1 VFSGMSM
8 AISKVRSEVRRAATV
23 LLGLV
28 LVMLSGPYVSYAR
41 TWHISPDG
49 SGDAPTIKAGID
61 SAAAG
66 DTVLVACGTYYER
79 GILMKSG
86 VVLCSETGQADC
98 ATIDAEGISLVID
111 CINCLEPTEIVGF
124 TIKNGWMPLWEYGGG
139 MFCTNCPDLTV
150 SHCTF
155 LNNHADIGGG
165 LSCEGTTLEIVD
177 CVFRNNSA
185 VSYGGGLFC
194 MNHASV
200 HLNRCVFDSNSTG
213 WGGGIACVTATLWV
227 KSCTFFGNEA
237 SVSEEYGEPGG
248 GGVYIF
254 GESETVVENTI
265 IASSTSG
272 EGIWC
277 EDENVPEVWCC
288 DIWGNTHGDWV
299 GCVAD
304 RSGANGNFS
313 EDPKFCD
320 TQTGNFEVETCSPC
334 LPGNHPDGYDCGVQV
349 GAFLSGCECGAAT
362 EPTTWSSIKAMY
374 R

>member
-1 VFSGMSM
+1 MVAARLFLPLLL
-8 AISKVRSEVRRAATV
+8 ISLLLQSTV
-23 LLGLV
+23 V
-28 LVMLSGPYVSYAR
+28 PAR

-49 SGDAPTIKAGID
+49 SGDASAIQAGLD
-61 SAAAG
+61 SSTVG
-66 DTVLVACGTYYER
+66 DTVLVACGTYYES
-79 GILMKSG
+79 GIPMKSG

-98 ATIDAEGISLVID
+98 ATIDAQRTSLVII
-111 CINCLEPTEIVGF
+111 CVNFHEPTEIVGF
-124 TIKNGWMPLWEYGGG
+124 TLTNGWMPLWEYGGG
-139 MFCTNCPDLTV
+139 MFCTGCTDLTV

-165 LSCEGTTLEIVD
+165 LSCEGTTLEMVD

-185 VSYGGGLFC
+185 VSYGGGLFS
-194 MNHASV
+194 MNNAWV
-200 HLNRCVFDSNSTG
+200 NLNRCVFDSNSTG
-213 WGGGIACVTATLWV
+213 RGGGIACGTATLWV
-227 KSCTFFGNEA
+227 ENCTLFGNRA
-237 SVSEEYGEPGG
+237 SVSEYYGEPGG
-248 GGVYIF
+248 GGLYIF
-254 GESETVVENTI
+254 GESATVLENTI
-265 IASSTSG
+265 IASSASG
-272 EGIWC
+272 EGIWS

-304 RSGANGNFS
+304 WFGVHGNFS